1 MARTAHTTT
10 WPDGTPRSTCNAF
23 AAVAQ
28 YRQYKADIKAGRIEA
43 AATGVTRTALSPRKS
58 GLVLVNPTR
67 HTGAYSKA

>member
-1 MARTAHTTT
+1 MNPNT

-28 YRQYKADIKAGRIEA
+28 YLQHKADFKAG
-43 AATGVTRTALSPRKS
+43 
-58 GLVLVNPTR
+58 